1 MSCKKNEPFITH
13 VPITLLNMELGL
25 TLTAFLIALCTF
37 ISALLK
43 KEEKD
48 KIPLDPLKRTGRL
61 FGGLIND
68 VKRRYPYYL
77 SDFTDAFN
85 LQCLMALIFIFFAC
99 LASCIAFGGL
109 IGKI

>member
-1 MSCKKNEPFITH
+1 MTIAVYWDVKHETNNLIFCFI
-13 VPITLLNMELGL
+13 
-25 TLTAFLIALCTF
+25 A
-37 ISALLK
+37 ALLK
-43 KEEKD
+43 KEEID

-68 VKRRYPYYL
+68 VKRRYPHYL
-77 SDFTDAFN
+77 SDFTDALN

-109 IGKI
+109 IGKFLKCLFDDN